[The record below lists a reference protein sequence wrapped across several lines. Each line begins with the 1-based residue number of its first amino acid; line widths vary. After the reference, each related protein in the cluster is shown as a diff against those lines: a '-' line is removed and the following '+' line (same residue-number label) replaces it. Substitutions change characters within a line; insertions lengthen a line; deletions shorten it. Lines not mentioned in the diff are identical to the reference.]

1 MTPHGTSPTSKMIRE
16 LAAEVLRTP
25 ERVRDDENDARTS
38 PLTREKITH
47 SSSPLTSAFDA
58 ARDGPTEKHVVD
70 DEDEDV
76 VSRFE
81 RRVMALERTADAYD
95 DALERDEFDAERA
108 TRALASLN
116 RERVVAE
123 ASRRAVVDAED
134 ARRLREAL
142 RAKERAIESLTGSL
156 ASTRETYEGRL
167 RAEEER
173 SRASEE
179 REARCRSEME
189 AVSERVRALESKNEI
204 REHKLAMQEET
215 IERLRREVE
224 AKRSFDSEVHDRAR
238 ALEIDRLEQRVKA
251 SEERAAAAEGKLE
264 AYLVERISLV
274 REVETL
280 REQVSRMPSQEE
292 QDEAFRLRIERAA
305 ESKIAADRL
314 LQEEAR
320 TRMELAEVFAQIR
333 EMTVRGAG
341 GKLLDAAYVSPLAPQ
356 PTREDVSAELERIK
370 RDAEAEISARRR
382 EFDRIQTDIS
392 RDNARLRREL
402 ADVRGKLGEKLSG
415 SPSGAASRA
424 VGSPRSDSPWAAD
437 FSFPPKRVGKPTD
450 AVSRGGSPSNSADS
464 FIEIAPA

>member
-25 ERVRDDENDARTS
+25 ERVRDDETDARTS
-38 PLTREKITH
+38 PLMREKMMH
-47 SSSPLTSAFDA
+47 SSAPLTRAFDDA
-58 ARDGPTEKHVVD
+58 YDDARATN
-70 DEDEDV
+70 DEGDV

-95 DALERDEFDAERA
+95 DALERDEDEAERA

-123 ASRRAVVDAED
+123 ASKRAVVDAED

-156 ASTRETYEGRL
+156 ASTREMYEGRL

-179 REARCRSEME
+179 REARGRSEME
-189 AVSERVRALESKNEI
+189 AVSERVRALESKSEI

-251 SEERAAAAEGKLE
+251 SEERAVAAGGKLE
-264 AYLVERISLV
+264 AYLVERISLG

-280 REQVSRMPSQEE
+280 KEQVSRMPSREE
-292 QDEAFRLRIERAA
+292 QD
-305 ESKIAADRL
+305 
-314 LQEEAR
+314 
-320 TRMELAEVFAQIR
+320 
-333 EMTVRGAG
+333 
-341 GKLLDAAYVSPLAPQ
+341 
-356 PTREDVSAELERIK
+356 
-370 RDAEAEISARRR
+370 
-382 EFDRIQTDIS
+382 
-392 RDNARLRREL
+392 
-402 ADVRGKLGEKLSG
+402 
-415 SPSGAASRA
+415 
-424 VGSPRSDSPWAAD
+424 
-437 FSFPPKRVGKPTD
+437 
-450 AVSRGGSPSNSADS
+450 
-464 FIEIAPA
+464 